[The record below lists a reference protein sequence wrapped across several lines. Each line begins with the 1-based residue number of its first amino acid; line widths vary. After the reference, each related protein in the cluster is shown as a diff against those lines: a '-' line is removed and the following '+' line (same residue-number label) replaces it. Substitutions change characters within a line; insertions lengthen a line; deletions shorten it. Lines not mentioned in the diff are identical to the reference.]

1 MQKFLDGDEPVLA
14 ILRQQLERATVI
26 RREFTGVGF
35 WTFFAVDPSAPR
47 IPGGKSFNLSDV
59 LADIEGLRHG
69 TGFVLFVVDGALNQ
83 LEAFTYAE
91 PWPEPAFKLGYHVGY
106 RMEQERDRAA
116 LRKEL
121 KKLTPATNAWVCR

>member
-1 MQKFLDGDEPVLA
+1 MAHFNS
-14 ILRQQLERATVI
+14 
-26 RREFTGVGF
+26 TGVHRRRILD
-35 WTFFAVDPSAPR
+35 VLRRPSAPR

-69 TGFVLFVVDGALNQ
+69 AGFVLFVVDGALNQ
-83 LEAFTYAE
+83 LKASAYEE
-91 PWPEPAFKLGYHVGY
+91 PWPEPAFKLGYHVGN

-121 KKLTPATNAWVCR
+121 KKLSL